1 MHCFISRMALCFLV
15 VASTVAS
22 AAAEERQLSASG
34 EGYVDSVGSLFGRGE
49 ATHLG
54 RSSLSVGGFTDF
66 LSSGYF
72 SPFAGSLESANRDF
86 LDFVFDQ
93 EAYSFDPATGVVRT
107 TVTFT
112 GGTGRTGRFEN
123 VTGSAELT
131 FVFDSNYQRFA
142 FLLDGSIDY

>member
-1 MHCFISRMALCFLV
+1 MHCFIPRTALCFLV

-22 AAAEERQLSASG
+22 ATAQERQLSASG
-34 EGYVDSVGSLFGRGE
+34 EGSVSGGLFGRGE

-54 RSSLSVGGFTDF
+54 RSVLNVSGFTDF
-66 LSSGYF
+66 LFFGYF
-72 SPFAGSLESANRDF
+72 APFGGSLESANHDV

-93 EAYSFDPATGVVRT
+93 QDYFFDRATGVIRT

-112 GGTGRTGRFEN
+112 GGTGRFEN

-131 FVFDSNYQRFA
+131 FFFDSSYYQVA
-142 FLLDGSIDY
+142 FLLDGSID